1 MLNLRWRG
9 TLPAP
14 VISFYQNNWVRA
26 TPAAGLASTAL
37 GYVRAVDPV
46 VCEREYTGLVPI
58 PDDIAATSDLVDC
71 SNALFSKR
79 SGQGLKGGGRR
90 SSGRYVFCI
99 VCHWSAVRL
108 LTVCALDSTAA
119 AAAGGGEAPTY
130 VGRARPLHNH
140 SADCYQNAVLQVL
153 FRLFTPSAVN
163 LLCCD
168 MNGVPVSAAVPHSQ
182 LAKALMQT
190 MVGIATT
197 NPPWQVYD
205 PSPFVKTAK
214 GHLIFFRGSRQHD
227 SSEFFIKTMMTLPNL
242 AQLFY
247 GTTTESLRCTRC
259 DFVWVREA
267 ETVLTVD
274 LAIAGLGT
282 LHQCLERNNLS
293 EEVVCTCEECKHDK
307 ARKSQ
312 HVMYGPHVPFVLR
325 RFGNKGKKDT
335 HLVRYTHTLML
346 PSRPAGEVQP
356 YDLSA
361 VICHLGPTV
370 NEGHFICYAK
380 ADNNKC
386 VLLDDH
392 HAVASLPGAAIL
404 DLEPAYLLFYS
415 VC

>member
-1 MLNLRWRG
+1 M
-9 TLPAP
+9 
-14 VISFYQNNWVRA
+14 ISFFQNNWIRA
-26 TPAAGLASTAL
+26 TPAAGLVSTAL
-37 GYVRAVDPV
+37 RCMRAVVPV

-58 PDDIAATSDLVDC
+58 PDDSAAATSDLVDC
-71 SNALFSKR
+71 SYALFSKR

-90 SSGRYVFCI
+90 SSARYVFCI
-99 VCHWSAVRL
+99 VCHWSAVRI

-130 VGRARPLHNH
+130 VGRARPLHNY
-140 SADCYQNAVLQVL
+140 SADCYQNVVLQVL

-168 MNGVPVSAAVPHSQ
+168 MNGVPVSAAVPNSQ
-182 LAKALMQT
+182 LAEALMQT

-214 GHLIFFRGSRQHD
+214 GQLKFFRGSRQHD
-227 SSEFFIKTMMTLPNL
+227 SSEFFIKTMMKLPNL

-247 GTTTESLRCTRC
+247 GTTTESLRCTSC
-259 DFVWVREA
+259 DFAWVREA

-274 LAIAGLGT
+274 LAITGLGT
-282 LHQCLERNNLS
+282 LHQCLERNDVS
-293 EEVVCTCEECKHDK
+293 EEVVCTCERCKHEQ

-312 HVMYGPHVPFVLR
+312 HLIYGPHVPFVLR

-346 PSRPAGEVQP
+346 PSRPAGEVKP
-356 YDLSA
+356 YDLTA
-361 VICHLGPTV
+361 VVCHLGQAAGG
-370 NEGHFICYAK
+370 GHFICYVSGEN
-380 ADNNKC
+380 DTC
-386 VLLDDH
+386 VRLDDYRA
-392 HAVASLPGAAIL
+392 AVPLPVDSML
-404 DLEPAYLLFYS
+404 DLESAYLLFYS